1 MSGLES
7 LATDGPAMLNHSGG
21 VYDIVSWDARGIGPY
36 TLYVIIL
43 LQ

>member
-36 TLYVIIL
+36 TWFVFPLY
-43 LQ
+43 Q